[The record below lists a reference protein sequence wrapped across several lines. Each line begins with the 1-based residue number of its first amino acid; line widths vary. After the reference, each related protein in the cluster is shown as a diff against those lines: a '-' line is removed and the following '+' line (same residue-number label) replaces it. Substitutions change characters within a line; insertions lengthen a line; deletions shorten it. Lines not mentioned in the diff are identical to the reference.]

1 MKSRASIRSAL
12 PLIAKSALVA
22 CTALVAG
29 TLLVAET
36 AFAQET
42 TATISGRVVAE
53 DGQPLAGASVIVTH
67 VPTGSIRTV
76 ATNSEGR
83 FSAPGLRVGGPF
95 KVVANKEGYDST
107 TIEDIFAEFGAS
119 TNLELAMNATTL
131 EEITVA
137 STREQ
142 ERQVGVITNFTAQDI
157 ANLPS
162 VSRDLKDI
170 VRLDPK
176 AIVDPFNADALSIA
190 GTNNRFNSFT
200 VDGIRQGDDF
210 GLNGNGYPTQ
220 RSPIS
225 LEVVEALSVRT
236 APFDVEDSGFQGGT
250 ITVVTKSGT
259 NDFKGSAYFYSFRD
273 SLAGDKN
280 KGQQFDLDIDEKT
293 YGATLG
299 GPIIEDKLFLFLGY
313 EKLEAKN
320 VADTGPTGAGFPVS
334 IPNVSLADYNQILGI
349 ADSVYG
355 FDAGQLRSDLPE
367 EDRKILAKLDWQ
379 INDDH
384 RLSLAYQNSEGNEI
398 IPSNNVPALSRASA
412 SSNWYNRE
420 FPLEQISLQVFSQ
433 WNDQLSTEFKYGQK
447 RSEGIQAS
455 LQGTDFAEMQVAT
468 SQGGTVY
475 LGPDEFR
482 HANALSNDL
491 DQLKLKAQYVA
502 GVHTIKAGIEAE
514 RLDVFNLFVPR
525 SQGQYVFS
533 SIANFQNRTATTL
546 NYQNAVTNNA
556 VDGGAQFSLD
566 KISVYLQDQ
575 WQLAPNLTLTGGL
588 RYEKFSSGDRP
599 NFNQNFTN
607 RYGFSNAETFDG
619 RDLILPRFG
628 FNWQIDDLTT
638 LSGGVG
644 LFGGGSP
651 NVWLSNSFSN
661 NGVTVSA
668 VSVNAMS
675 PAALQAAALQNVDG
689 FDIPAAVQQLLAAGD
704 GPVNAIDP
712 DFEIPSSWKYNLS
725 LVRKFDLG
733 RLGDDW
739 RLQTDLIYTDVKDAV
754 LWRDIRR
761 VVTGTAPDGRPIY
774 SVQPGDTR
782 GTSTQD
788 LLLTNASEGGGFVG
802 TLDISKTWRTD
813 AGRFDFSIGYGYQN
827 VDDVNSGTSSTA
839 SSNWDNLAT
848 ANINDPGLARTN
860 YEVKHRFP
868 LTLNWRK
875 AFFADAETSVGLFV
889 ERRSG
894 QPYSYTFGN
903 GSALFGDPRQAARQR
918 QLFYVPRDQ
927 NDVVLAGG
935 LTWAALDAYI
945 VDNGL
950 DKYRGEIAPRN
961 AFFSRWTTFADM
973 RIAQEIPAF
982 WRDAK
987 GVVSIDIEN
996 VANLLNS
1003 DWGRVEQVGFPHVA
1017 PVVNATGV
1025 VGGLYQYSPIS
1036 GQTGPRPVATT
1047 LLAEQSVWRIQL
1059 GVKFVF

>member
-1 MKSRASIRSAL
+1 MTQPASPRPIASFAAKLLLATSA
-12 PLIAKSALVA
+12 SFVA
-22 CTALVAG
+22 TALLAPQTVFG
-29 TLLVAET
+29 
-36 AFAQET
+36 QET
-42 TATISGRVVAE
+42 TATIAGRVTGR
-53 DGQPLAGASVIVTH
+53 DGQPLADATVIVTH
-67 VPTGSIRTV
+67 VPNGSSRTV
-76 ATNSEGR
+76 STNTEGR

-95 KVVANKEGYDST
+95 RVVANKDGFDSA
-107 TIEDIFAEFGAS
+107 TIDNFFAEFGS
-119 TNLELAMNATTL
+119 SNNLELAMEQTTL
-131 EEITVA
+131 QEVTVA
-137 STREQ
+137 STRERELQ
-142 ERQVGVITNFTAQDI
+142 LGVVSNFSAQDI
-157 ANLPS
+157 SDLPS

-190 GTNNRFNSFT
+190 GTNNRFNSLT

-225 LEVVEALSVRT
+225 LEAVEALSVRT

-259 NDFKGSAYFYSFRD
+259 NDFKGSAYYYSFQD
-273 SLAGDKN
+273 SLVGNKSKNDKYN
-280 KGQQFDLDIDEKT
+280 FSVDEKT
-293 YGATLG
+293 YGATFG
-299 GPIIEDKLFLFLGY
+299 GPIIEDKMFFFLGY
-313 EKLEAKN
+313 EKLEAQN
-320 VADTGPTGAGFPVS
+320 IATLGPTGGGFPVS
-334 IPNVSLADYNQILGI
+334 IPNVSIADYNQILSI
-349 ADSVYG
+349 ANSVYG

-367 EDRKILAKLDWQ
+367 EDRKILAKFDWQ
-379 INDDH
+379 ISDQH

-398 IPSNNVPALSRASA
+398 VQSNNVTALSRASA
-412 SSNWYNRE
+412 SSNWYNRA
-420 FPLEQISLQVFSQ
+420 FPLEQISLQVFSS
-433 WNDQLSTEFKYGQK
+433 WTDNFSTEFKYGQK
-447 RSEGIQAS
+447 RSKGQQIP
-455 LQGTDFAEMQVAT
+455 LQGADFAEMQVAT

-482 HANALSNDL
+482 HGNALANDL
-491 DQLKLKAQYVA
+491 DQLKLKGQYVR
-502 GVHTIKAGIEAE
+502 GLHTIKGGIEAE

-525 SQGQYVFS
+525 SLGQYVFS

-546 NYQNAVTNNA
+546 NYQNAVTNDA
-556 VDGGAQFSLD
+556 ADGAATFSLD

-575 WQLAPNLTLTGGL
+575 WQLAPTITLTGGL
-588 RYEKFSSGDRP
+588 RYEKYSSDDRP
-599 NFNQNFTN
+599 NFNQNFVN
-607 RYGFSNAETFDG
+607 RYGFSNTETFDG
-619 RDLILPRFG
+619 IDLVLPRFG

-661 NGVTVSA
+661 DGVTISA
-668 VSVNAMS
+668 VTVNAMS

-689 FDIPAAVQQLLAAGD
+689 FDIPLPVQQLLAAGD
-704 GPVNAIDP
+704 GPVNAVDP
-712 DFEIPSSWKYNLS
+712 NFEIPSSWKYNLS

-733 RLGDDW
+733 ALGDDW
-739 RLQTDLIYTDVKDAV
+739 RVQTDLIYTKVKDAV

-761 VVTGTAPDGRPIY
+761 APTGTTPDGRPIY
-774 SVQPGDTR
+774 SVLPGDTR
-782 GTSTQD
+782 GASTQD
-788 LLLTNASEGGGFVG
+788 LLLTTTSEGGGFVG

-813 AGRFDFSIGYGYQN
+813 AGRFDVSIGYGYQN

-848 ANINDPGLARTN
+848 ADINDPSLARTN
-860 YEVKHRFP
+860 YEIKHRFP
-868 LTLNWRK
+868 LTLSWKK
-875 AFFADAETSVGLFV
+875 AFFADAETAVGLFV

-903 GSALFGDPRQAARQR
+903 GSALFGDPRQASRQR

-935 LTWAALDAYI
+935 LTWQALDAY
-945 VDNGL
+945 VVANGL

-961 AFFSRWTTFADM
+961 AFFSRWTTIADM
-973 RIAQEIPAF
+973 RISQEIPAF

-987 GVVSIDIEN
+987 GIVSVDIEN
-996 VANLLNS
+996 IANLINS
-1003 DWGRVEQVGFPHVA
+1003 DWGRIEQVGFPYVA
-1017 PVVNATGV
+1017 PVVNASGV
-1025 VGGLYQYSPIS
+1025 VAGKYQYSPIS
-1036 GQTGPRPVATT
+1036 GQTGPRDVSTST
-1047 LLAEQSVWRIQL
+1047 LAVNSVWRIQL